1 MIRPRAPLTSLTLRQ
16 SREALRLSQAN
27 FAAQLGVSLETY
39 RTWDSG
45 RRPVR
50 LEMLTRANELALR
63 HNPHE
68 LLSFETLARLIHVHV
83 RTLHAAAH
91 GRAPPRHLRHADD
104 VSSAPIACDARR
116 CGDLPAR
123 VFRESR
129 MAEGAAGA
137 INLEADPAR
146 LCGPDPACA
155 TTTRP
160 KAKRN
165 SPHVWERP
173 ARPSSANGNHASVVR
188 PRCPGSE
195 FGSSAPQ
202 TAISKHYAANQG

>member
-16 SREALRLSQAN
+16 CREALGLSQAN
-27 FAAQLGVSLETY
+27 FAARLGVSLETY

-68 LLSFETLARLIHVHV
+68 LLSLETSGAADPRPRPDLAR
-83 RTLHAAAH
+83 RRQ
-91 GRAPPRHLRHADD
+91 GWAPPRHLRHADD

-137 INLEADPAR
+137 INLEAIPPDYADQIRRVRQRLGLTQTQLAAR
-146 LCGPDPACA
+146 VGA
-155 TTTRP
+155 
-160 KAKRN
+160 
-165 SPHVWERP
+165 
-173 ARPSSANGNHASVVR
+173 ARRAVV
-188 PRCPGSE
+188 
-195 FGSSAPQ
+195 
-202 TAISKHYAANQG
+202 Y